1 MKQLTQRKGRYML
14 ELPLHLMLIPGILVT
29 LVYSYGPM
37 FGIIMAFQKFEP
49 AMGFFKSK
57 WVGWRNFEY
66 IFRLPDFQQVIWNT
80 FFISVMKICLG
91 LAVPLILAL
100 LLNEL
105 IRGWFARFV
114 QTTIFMPFFLSWA
127 VLGGIMIEL
136 FSIKGPINSVV
147 SAFGF
152 EPIMFMAEKNWF
164 VAIVVAS
171 DVWKG
176 MGYNMI
182 IFLAAIMGINAN
194 LYEAA
199 EVDGAGKWR
208 QMLHVTLPGMM
219 PIIVLL
225 CTLSLGS
232 VLSAG
237 FDQILVLYNPIV
249 YETGDVIDTFVYR
262 LGLFEQ
268 QYAPAAAIGLFKA
281 GISVVLVS
289 ISYYLAYRL
298 SNYRIF

>member
-57 WVGWRNFEY
+57 WVGWKNFEY